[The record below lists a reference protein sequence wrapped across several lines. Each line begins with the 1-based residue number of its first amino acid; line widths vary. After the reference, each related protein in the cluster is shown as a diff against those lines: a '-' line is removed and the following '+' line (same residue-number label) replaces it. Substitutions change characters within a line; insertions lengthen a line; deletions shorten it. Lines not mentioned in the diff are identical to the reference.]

1 METVDVE
8 LRVDVDLSVEV
19 DWGPQHKLL
28 LYERQRQTNPK
39 LLFIVREL
47 TEKIKKGRFSQKQ
60 HIRNGNKCKKLE
72 NFLLKAIFSIA
83 S

>member
-47 TEKIKKGRFSQKQ
+47 TEKIKK
-60 HIRNGNKCKKLE
+60 
-72 NFLLKAIFSIA
+72 
-83 S
+83 